1 MPRKKRTTHKPTPLS
16 AYLTKEL
23 EDRNLTLLYIQ
34 DVTKI
39 PDSTLSPIFS
49 GEVADPKASLLAKIA
64 RAMGIPWY
72 KVMAHAIGEDET
84 PIDADEETARIAS
97 LIADDAEL
105 QSVMGKLTTLDPR
118 DLRAVR
124 KYIEL
129 LKSGD

>member
-1 MPRKKRTTHKPTPLS
+1 MPRKKRAAHNPTPLA

-23 EDRNLTLLYIQ
+23 EARNLTLLYIEE
-34 DVTKI
+34 VSGI

-49 GEVADPKASLLAKIA
+49 GEVADPKASLLARIA
-64 RAMGIPWY
+64 RAMGIPWH
-72 KVMAHAIGEDET
+72 KVMARAVGEDDT
-84 PIDADEETARIAS
+84 PIDTDEEALRIAT
-97 LIADDAEL
+97 LIADDPDL

-129 LKSGD
+129 LKSND